1 MIEIYFRVHMNIP
14 ESEFFRQVTLHTCCS
29 LETEKAL
36 FHSFEYLRHY
46 IPADQMTLNYF
57 DEETGETV
65 MCASATAA
73 GGVACDI
80 RIKLTPRERQ
90 GFLDQELTT
99 DLMLLNETA
108 GVPIVDKYL
117 EAFGKPDSSVM
128 FLRLRIEGVLQGSLI
143 LRADGTNRFT
153 QDHLNLFAMLK
164 DPWTIV
170 MINNRQYQELVRL
183 KELLA
188 DDNRYLHKELQR
200 LAGSEIIGANNG
212 LKDVVTLARQVAPLN
227 SPALILGETGVG
239 KEVIASSIHESS
251 NRREGPFIKVNC
263 GAIPDTLI
271 DSELFGHEKGAF
283 TGAISQKRGRFER
296 ADGGTIFLDEIG
308 ELPLQAQSRLLRVL
322 QDRTIER
329 VGGSHS
335 LQVDIRIIAATHR
348 DLKKMVEEGS
358 FREDLYYR
366 LNVFPIVIPPLRHRK
381 SDIADLA
388 TYFIR
393 KKSLELGRY
402 SPPSLA
408 PGADQKL
415 MAYDWPGNVRE
426 LENAVERALII
437 NQGMFLDFSDLNLP
451 DTISRTDVLN
461 SGTVGLL
468 RLDELTY
475 HHIEKVMNHTGG
487 KVDGRDGAAEILGL
501 KPGTL
506 RHRMR
511 ILGIPFGRKAKW
523 KKNRLK

>member
-1 MIEIYFRVHMNIP
+1 MNIS
-14 ESEFFRQVTLHTCCS
+14 EAEFFKQVTLHTCCS

-36 FHSFEYLRHY
+36 FHSFDYLRRY

-80 RIKLTPRERQ
+80 RIKLTPQERW
-90 GFLDQELTT
+90 GFMNQELTP
-99 DLMLLNETA
+99 DLMVLNRSGGITIAE
-108 GVPIVDKYL
+108 KYL
-117 EAFGKPDSSVM
+117 EAFGKPDSSIL

-143 LRADGTNRFT
+143 LRADGTDCFT
-153 QDHLNLFAMLK
+153 QDHLNLFALLK

-170 MINNRQYQELVRL
+170 MINNRQYLELVRL
-183 KELLA
+183 KEMLA

-200 LAGSEIIGANNG
+200 MAGNEIVGADKG
-212 LKDVVTLARQVAPLN
+212 LKNVVTLARQVAPLN
-227 SPALILGETGVG
+227 SPALLLGETGVG
-239 KEVIASSIHESS
+239 KEVIASAIHESS

-283 TGAISQKRGRFER
+283 TGAVSRMRGRFER

-308 ELPLQAQSRLLRVL
+308 ELPFQAQVRLLRVL
-322 QDRTIER
+322 QEQIFER
-329 VGGSHS
+329 VGGSVP
-335 LQVDIRIIAATHR
+335 LKVDIRIIAATHR
-348 DLKKMVEEGS
+348 DLKEMVEKGG

-366 LNVFPIVIPPLRHRK
+366 LNVFPIIIPPLRHRK
-381 SDIADLA
+381 ADIADLA

-393 KKSLELGRY
+393 KKSMELGRY
-402 SPPSLA
+402 SPPTLA
-408 PGADQKL
+408 PGAEQKL
-415 MAYDWPGNVRE
+415 MDYDWPGNVRE
-426 LENAVERALII
+426 LENTVERALII
-437 NQGMFLDFSDLNLP
+437 NQGAFLDFSDLILP
-451 DTISRTDVLN
+451 DMAPSTVDLN
-461 SGTVGLL
+461 NGPVGSLK
-468 RLDELTY
+468 LDDITY
-475 HHIEKVMNHTGG
+475 HHIEKVMTLTGG
-487 KVDGRDGAAEILGL
+487 KVDGSDGAAAVLGL

-511 ILGIPFGRKAKW
+511 KLGLPFGRKVK
-523 KKNRLK
+523 RLKIMD